1 MRSGLLKLP
10 GLWAAVMLCAA
21 LGLAYWLWGL
31 GGMEGVARW
40 AAAWQREV
48 QTTMAQAL
56 RSLKA
61 GEAGALIGLW
71 SMAFAYGFFHAAGP
85 GHGKLVIGGYGMARR
100 VPMRRLAA
108 LALVSSLA
116 QAATAVVLV
125 AGGIA
130 ILGWGRSQLTEAAD
144 RYLEPVSYGAI
155 AAIGLWL
162 MTRGARKIAR
172 LWAARRAQDARRG
185 GVSAKGHDGQDG
197 HEGHDAQDHLHAHSH
212 THSHPHTHRHADG
225 GSCDCGHK
233 HGPDIEEVMALRS
246 LRDAAALVAAVAV
259 RPCTG
264 AVFLLI
270 LTWKMDLF
278 AAGVAGAFIMG
289 LGTASVTIAVAV
301 AAALMREGALARL
314 AGGAAA
320 RAIALAELLAGAM
333 IAVIAG
339 QMVLRLI

>member
-1 MRSGLLKLP
+1 MRSGLLKLS

-61 GEAGALIGLW
+61 GEAGALMGLW

-144 RYLEPVSYGAI
+144 RYLEPVSYAAI

-172 LWAARRAQDARRG
+172 LWAAHRAQVAARG
-185 GVSAKGHDGQDG
+185 GAPAHEHDG
-197 HEGHDAQDHLHAHSH
+197 QDHLHAHPDTQSHRH
-212 THSHPHTHRHADG
+212 THTQADG
-225 GSCDCGHK
+225 GTCDCGHK

-301 AAALMREGALARL
+301 AAALMREGALAPL

-320 RAIALAELLAGAM
+320 RAIALAEMLAGVM
-333 IAVIAG
+333 IAAIAG

>member
-1 MRSGLLKLP
+1 MRSGLLKLS
-10 GLWAAVMLCAA
+10 GLWAAVMLCAS

-61 GEAGALIGLW
+61 GEAGALTGLW

-116 QAATAVVLV
+116 QAATAVILV

-144 RYLEPVSYGAI
+144 RYLEPVSYAAI

-172 LWAARRAQDARRG
+172 LWAARRAQVAGR
-185 GVSAKGHDGQDG
+185 
-197 HEGHDAQDHLHAHSH
+197 EHDAQGHLH
-212 THSHPHTHRHADG
+212 THPHTHTHTHEDG
-225 GSCDCGHK
+225 GACDCGHK

-301 AAALMREGALARL
+301 AAALMREGALAPL

-320 RAIALAELLAGAM
+320 RAIALAEMLAGAM
-333 IAVIAG
+333 IAAIAG

>member
-1 MRSGLLKLP
+1 MRSGLLKLS

-61 GEAGALIGLW
+61 GEAGALTGLW

-144 RYLEPVSYGAI
+144 RYLEPLSYAAI

-172 LWAARRAQDARRG
+172 LWAARRAQGAARG
-185 GVSAKGHDGQDG
+185 GASA
-197 HEGHDAQDHLHAHSH
+197 HEHDAQGHLH
-212 THSHPHTHRHADG
+212 THPHTHTHTHADG
-225 GSCDCGHK
+225 GACDCGHK

-289 LGTASVTIAVAV
+289 LGTATAMVT
-301 AAALMREGALARL
+301 LGWARP
-314 AGGAAA
+314 ASPSPWPWQ
-320 RAIALAELLAGAM
+320 R
-333 IAVIAG
+333 
-339 QMVLRLI
+339 R

>member
-1 MRSGLLKLP
+1 MRSGLLKLS

-61 GEAGALIGLW
+61 GEAGALTGLW

-144 RYLEPVSYGAI
+144 RYLEPVSYAAI

-172 LWAARRAQDARRG
+172 LWAARRAQVAARG
-185 GVSAKGHDGQDG
+185 GASAHEHDGQD
-197 HEGHDAQDHLHAHSH
+197 HL
-212 THSHPHTHRHADG
+212 HSHPHTQSHRHTHTHADG
-225 GSCDCGHK
+225 GTCDCGHK

-246 LRDAAALVAAVAV
+246 LRDAAALVVAVAV

-301 AAALMREGALARL
+301 AAALMREGALAPL

-320 RAIALAELLAGAM
+320 RAIALAEMLAGVM
-333 IAVIAG
+333 IAAIAG